1 MTAASPFR
9 ASARHATPVDPYGF
23 ARLLMDGALERIEA
37 AREHLVNG
45 EQPEKRFLLQ
55 AAVVIISE
63 LRADLDLPRGGVF
76 AANLDD
82 LYDYMCRRLGACL
95 SNDRRSEGDPDRAAF
110 CDRFPRIAGA
120 YVRETIAESCR
131 SGAAAVG
138 EHCSDRLPA
147 GDLQNGIAALDE
159 VSYLL
164 DALQSAWTYLPVTGT
179 LSSGQKSRLLPADPD
194 PSVGALAE
202 SGIDFQ
208 PMN

>member
-1 MTAASPFR
+1 MTVAFSIRPSADRTARPFPGGTAA
-9 ASARHATPVDPYGF
+9 DPYGF

-45 EQPEKRFLLQ
+45 EQPEKRLLLE

-63 LRADLDLPRGGVF
+63 LRTDLDLPRGGAI

-120 YVRETIAESCR
+120 YGRETITERCR
-131 SGAAAVG
+131 SGATAVG
-138 EHCSDRLPA
+138 EHCSGRLLGA
-147 GDLQNGIAALDE
+147 ADLQNGIAALDE
-159 VSYLL
+159 VSHLL
-164 DALQSAWTYLPVTGT
+164 DALQSAWTYLPAEVRVA
-179 LSSGQKSRLLPADPD
+179 SR
-194 PSVGALAE
+194 
-202 SGIDFQ
+202 
-208 PMN
+208 N

>member
-1 MTAASPFR
+1 MTAASQFHP
-9 ASARHATPVDPYGF
+9 SARHGIPVDPYGF

-82 LYDYMCRRLGACL
+82 LYDYMCRRL
-95 SNDRRSEGDPDRAAF
+95 RAA
-110 CDRFPRIAGA
+110 
-120 YVRETIAESCR
+120 
-131 SGAAAVG
+131 
-138 EHCSDRLPA
+138 
-147 GDLQNGIAALDE
+147 DLQNGIAALDE

-164 DALQSAWTYLPVTGT
+164 DALQSAWTYLPPEVRVA
-179 LSSGQKSRLLPADPD
+179 SR
-194 PSVGALAE
+194 
-202 SGIDFQ
+202 
-208 PMN
+208 N

>member
-9 ASARHATPVDPYGF
+9 ASARHGTAVDPYGF

-45 EQPEKRFLLQ
+45 EQPEKRILLQ

-63 LRADLDLPRGGVF
+63 LRAGLDLPQGGVF

-82 LYDYMCRRLGACL
+82 LYDYMCRRLGA
-95 SNDRRSEGDPDRAAF
+95 
-110 CDRFPRIAGA
+110 
-120 YVRETIAESCR
+120 
-131 SGAAAVG
+131 
-138 EHCSDRLPA
+138 SDRLPGSA

-159 VSYLL
+159 VSHLL
-164 DALQSAWTYLPVTGT
+164 DALQSAWTYLPTTGM
-179 LSSGQKSRLLPADPD
+179 LSSGQKSRLLPADPNA
-194 PSVGALAE
+194 SVGALAE